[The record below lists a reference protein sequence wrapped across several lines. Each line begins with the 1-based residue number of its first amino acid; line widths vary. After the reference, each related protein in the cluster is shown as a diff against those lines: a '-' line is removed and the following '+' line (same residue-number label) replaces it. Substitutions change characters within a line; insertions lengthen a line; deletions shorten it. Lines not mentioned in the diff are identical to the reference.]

1 MMEYLELSVGE
12 SNPPSYVRR
21 RSVDRLKGISAVIF
35 DCDGVL
41 IDVKDSYQKAV
52 AATVVMVM
60 RDLAGVSV
68 DPGDTDEE
76 VNFAFKATGSFNN
89 DWDLT
94 CVILMFALSRLPDAR
109 LEELK
114 EASRESLAISDPYRR
129 YEFIKG
135 RMRRE
140 PTRIKGLRQRLLG
153 YASRFDSTGLQSNSR
168 ALNDERLEGILK
180 ALSYPGAVGESI
192 IPTLF
197 EQIFSGSCLFG
208 RNLGLEPFFETP
220 CKGYIENESL
230 IVKPRTFDELE
241 TLLGGAEFGVASG
254 SLENTAKYVLGP
266 LAGWFKPGAE
276 VWMETVD
283 IATADKCGK
292 DLRKPN
298 PYSLFKASM
307 VFEPFKQILYVGDTY
322 ADLLMT
328 KGANEEDPRY
338 VFAGVYWNTSK
349 REETKQQFFEGG
361 ADIVTPSVNELPE
374 LMEMIR
380 S

>member
-1 MMEYLELSVGE
+1 MEHLELSVGE

-21 RSVDRLKGISAVIF
+21 RSVDRLRGISAVIF

-52 AATVVMVM
+52 TATVVMVM
-60 RDLAGVSV
+60 RDLAGVLV
-68 DPGDTDEE
+68 DPCDTDEE
-76 VNFAFKATGSFNN
+76 VNFTFKATGGFNN

-94 CVILMFALSRLPDAR
+94 RVILMFALSRLPDAR

-114 EASRESLAISDPYRR
+114 EASRESLAISDLHRR

-140 PTRIKGLRQRLLG
+140 PTPIKGLKQGLLG

-168 ALNDERLEGILK
+168 ALDERLEGILK
-180 ALSYPGAVGESI
+180 ALSYPNAVGESI

-230 IVKPRTFDELE
+230 IVKPRTFDDLK

-254 SLENTAKYVLGP
+254 SLEKTAKYVLGP
-266 LAGWFKPGAE
+266 LTEWFKPGAE

-283 IATADKCGK
+283 RATADKCGK

-307 VFEPFKQILYVGDTY
+307 AFEPFKQVLYVGDTY

-328 KGANEEDPRY
+328 KRANEEDPRY